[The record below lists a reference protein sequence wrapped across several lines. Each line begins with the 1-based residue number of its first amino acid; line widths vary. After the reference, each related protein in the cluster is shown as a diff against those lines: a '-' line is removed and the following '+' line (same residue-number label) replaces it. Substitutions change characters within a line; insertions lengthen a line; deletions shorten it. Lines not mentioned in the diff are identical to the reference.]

1 MVSTDLPVHTHSLR
15 WNPPEGQAVKK
26 QGVYLLHGTGEH
38 ADRYEHLAQRLS
50 GAGYRVGAHDHPGHG
65 RSSGKRGVFDPPG
78 ELATQAAIQCQRFAA
93 ETGCAPVLFGHSLG
107 GVLATELVIEH
118 GMPVA
123 GLILSAPAFVPY
135 IRKRDLFQVNLLA
148 HVSPTFTVKRPYDAS
163 RLTHDE
169 NIRTKAEA
177 DPLNHGF
184 KSASL
189 VQWLIRSGARQLANA
204 SELDTDTLLLIA
216 GDDPVVNSARTRE
229 FADLMANERLTLHE
243 YDGYFH
249 EILNETPERA
259 ERVFTDILQWVSLHF
274 TEVCDF

>member
-1 MVSTDLPVHTHSLR
+1 VVSTDLPGHTHSLR

-107 GVLATELVIEH
+107 GV
-118 GMPVA
+118 
-123 GLILSAPAFVPY
+123 
-135 IRKRDLFQVNLLA
+135 
-148 HVSPTFTVKRPYDAS
+148 S

>member
-1 MVSTDLPVHTHSLR
+1 MSAHTHSLR
-15 WNPPEGQAVKK
+15 WHPPQGQPVK
-26 QGVYLLHGTGEH
+26 QQSVYLLHGTGEH
-38 ADRYEHLAQRLS
+38 AGRYEHLAERLTN
-50 GAGYRVGAHDHPGHG
+50 AGYRVGAHDHPGHG

-78 ELATQAAIQCQRFAA
+78 QLATQAAIQCQHFAA

-107 GVLATELVIEH
+107 GVLAAELVIEH

-135 IRKRDLFQVNLLA
+135 VRKRDLLQVKLLA
-148 HVSPTFTVKRPYDAS
+148 HVAPTFSVERPYNAS

-169 NIRTKAEA
+169 AIREQAEA

-189 VQWLIRSGARQLANA
+189 VQWLLRSGSRQLAKA
-204 SELDTDTLLLIA
+204 SELNTDTLLLIA
-216 GDDPVVNSARTRE
+216 GADPVINSLRTRE
-229 FADLMANERLTLHE
+229 FANQVADERISVHE
-243 YDGYFH
+243 YDGFLH

-259 ERVFTDILQWVSLHF
+259 ERVFADIMHWMSQRFADS
-274 TEVCDF
+274 